1 MHTLFYEFLNDD
13 ELLRISKT
21 IREMEKYTSGEIVVS
36 IKERRS
42 FLQKHKTVKQLARK
56 EFQRLG
62 MKKTRDKTGILL
74 FILLEAREFYVLA
87 DDGIHSI
94 VGDSAWEGIKDI
106 LLHYFKDGAF
116 SHGIAAAVR
125 EMGKILSPHF
135 PIKPDDT
142 NEISNRVIVRP

>member
-42 FLQKHKTVKQLARK
+42 LLQKHKSVKQLAQK
-56 EFQRLG
+56 EFQRIG

-74 FILLEAREFYVLA
+74 FIILEAREFYVLA

-94 VGDSAWEGIKDI
+94 VGDSAWEGIKD
-106 LLHYFKDGAF
+106 LLLQYFKDGDF
-116 SHGIAAAVR
+116 CHGIVAAVR

>member
-1 MHTLFYEFLNDD
+1 MHNLFYEFLNDD
-13 ELLRISKT
+13 ELLRISRT

-36 IKERRS
+36 IKEKRS
-42 FLQKHKTVKQLARK
+42 IFQRHKTVQQLAQK
-56 EFQRLG
+56 EFRRLG
-62 MKKTRDKTGILL
+62 MKKTRDKTGTLL

-94 VGDSAWEGIKDI
+94 VGDSAWEGIKD
-106 LLHYFKDGAF
+106 LLLQYFKDGDF
-116 SHGIAAAVR
+116 SRGIVAAVR

>member
-1 MHTLFYEFLNDD
+1 
-13 ELLRISKT
+13 
-21 IREMEKYTSGEIVVS
+21 
-36 IKERRS
+36 
-42 FLQKHKTVKQLARK
+42 
-56 EFQRLG
+56 

-74 FILLEAREFYVLA
+74 FILLETREFYVLA

-94 VGDSAWEGIKDI
+94 VGDSAWEGIKD
-106 LLHYFKDGAF
+106 LLLQYFGNGDF
-116 SHGIAAAVR
+116 CNGIIAAVR